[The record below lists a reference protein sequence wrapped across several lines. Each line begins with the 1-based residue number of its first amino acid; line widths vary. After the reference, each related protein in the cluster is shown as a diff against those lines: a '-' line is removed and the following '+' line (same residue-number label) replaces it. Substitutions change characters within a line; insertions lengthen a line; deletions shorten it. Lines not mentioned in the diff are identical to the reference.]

1 MEYKNKIIP
10 TKILL
15 SLDGSESFIIRCL
28 KERITAD
35 PIQSGYMSYAD
46 LKGKKYKIEYGNKI
60 NKTDVLKSIEFIY
73 YQDKN
78 SPEFF
83 ELSNFNTDRIKITD
97 AVDVSYKLILFG
109 DKGVIYLHKI
119 VEFFILVNET
129 YTIKIIGI
137 ICIGKHDTNVDIS
150 NLFNKITSVV
160 LADQY
165 AFIGYKFKINNNHI
179 SMKIDYT
186 PGYDINKGCTELIGL
201 LEDALEKYYAP
212 LRKLAKGEN

>member
-15 SLDGSESFIIRCL
+15 SLDGSESFIIRQL
-28 KERITAD
+28 RDHIMGN
-35 PIQSGYMSYAD
+35 PIQFGCASFSDSG
-46 LKGKKYKIEYGNKI
+46 GKKYRIVDDNKI

-73 YQDKN
+73 YRDEH

-83 ELSNFNTDRIKITD
+83 ELNNFNTDRIRIKD
-97 AVDVSYKLILFG
+97 PVVVSYKLVLFG

-119 VEFFILVNET
+119 VEFFILVNDV
-129 YTIKIIGI
+129 YTIKIIGV
-137 ICIGKHDTNVDIS
+137 ICIGKHETNVDIS
-150 NLFNKITSVV
+150 NLFNKITSVI
-160 LADQY
+160 LADRY
-165 AFIGYKFKINNNHI
+165 AFIGHKFKINNYHI

-186 PGYDINKGCTELIGL
+186 PGYDIDKGSTELVGL

-212 LRKLAKGEN
+212 LRKLEK

>member
-15 SLDGSESFIIRCL
+15 SLDGSESFIIRRL
-28 KERITAD
+28 KDRIMSD
-35 PIQSGYMSYAD
+35 PIKFGCASFSDSG
-46 LKGKKYKIEYGNKI
+46 GKKYRIVDDNKI

-73 YQDKN
+73 YRDEH

-83 ELSNFNTDRIKITD
+83 ELNNFNTDRIKIKD
-97 AVDVSYKLILFG
+97 LVVVSYKLVLFG

-119 VEFFILVNET
+119 VEFFILVNDVC
-129 YTIKIIGI
+129 TIKIIGV
-137 ICIGKHDTNVDIS
+137 ICIGKHKTNVDIS
-150 NLFNKITSVV
+150 NLFNKITSVI
-160 LADQY
+160 LADRY
-165 AFIGYKFKINNNHI
+165 AFIGYKFKINDNYI

-186 PGYDINKGCTELIGL
+186 PGYDIDKGCTEFVGL

-212 LRKLAKGEN
+212 LRKLEK

>member
-15 SLDGSESFIIRCL
+15 SLDGSESFIIRQL
-28 KERITAD
+28 KDRIMSD
-35 PIQSGYMSYAD
+35 PIKFGCASFSDSG
-46 LKGKKYKIEYGNKI
+46 GKKYRIVDDNKI

-73 YQDKN
+73 YRDEH

-83 ELSNFNTDRIKITD
+83 ELNNFNTDRIKIKD
-97 AVDVSYKLILFG
+97 PVVISYKLVLFG

-119 VEFFILVNET
+119 VEFFILVNDV
-129 YTIKIIGI
+129 YTIKIIGV
-137 ICIGKHDTNVDIS
+137 ICIGEHKTNVDIS
-150 NLFNKITSVV
+150 NLFNKVTSVI
-160 LADQY
+160 LADRY
-165 AFIGYKFKINNNHI
+165 AFIGYKFKINDNYI

-186 PGYDINKGCTELIGL
+186 PGYDIDKGCTELVGL

-212 LRKLAKGEN
+212 LRKLEK

>member
-15 SLDGSESFIIRCL
+15 SLDGSESFIIRQLRDHIMCN
-28 KERITAD
+28 
-35 PIQSGYMSYAD
+35 PIQFGCASFSDSG
-46 LKGKKYKIEYGNKI
+46 GKKYRIVDNNKI

-73 YQDKN
+73 YRDEH

-83 ELSNFNTDRIKITD
+83 ELNNFNTDRIKIKD
-97 AVDVSYKLILFG
+97 PVVVSYKLVLFG

-119 VEFFILVNET
+119 VEFFILVNDV
-129 YTIKIIGI
+129 YTIKIIGV
-137 ICIGKHDTNVDIS
+137 ICIGKHETNVDIS
-150 NLFNKITSVV
+150 NLFNKITSVI
-160 LADQY
+160 LADRY
-165 AFIGYKFKINNNHI
+165 AFIGHKFKINNYHI

-186 PGYDINKGCTELIGL
+186 PGYDIDKGSTELVGL

-212 LRKLAKGEN
+212 LRKLEK